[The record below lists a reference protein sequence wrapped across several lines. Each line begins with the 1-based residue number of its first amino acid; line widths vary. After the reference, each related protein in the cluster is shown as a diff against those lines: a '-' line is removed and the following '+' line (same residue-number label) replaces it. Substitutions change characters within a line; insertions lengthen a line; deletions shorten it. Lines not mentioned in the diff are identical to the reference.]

1 MDAREPA
8 FGAGVGVVVGD
19 DVVEG
24 ADGGVVEVG
33 EVAGDVV
40 VEVYF
45 DVGVFGLVG
54 EAAGGAVVPADG

>member
-1 MDAREPA
+1 MDAGQAA
-8 FGAGVGVVVGD
+8 FGARVGVVVGD

-45 DVGVFGLVG
+45 DVGVFGFVG
-54 EAAGGAVVPADG
+54 EAAGGAVVPVGG